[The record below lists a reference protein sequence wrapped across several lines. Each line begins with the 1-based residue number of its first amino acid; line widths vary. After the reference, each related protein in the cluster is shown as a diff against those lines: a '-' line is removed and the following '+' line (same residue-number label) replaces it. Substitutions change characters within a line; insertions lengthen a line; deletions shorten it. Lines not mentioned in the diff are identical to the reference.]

1 MKTME
6 INLINN
12 GSSVS
17 SDVQFMHLLHRQ
29 TCDQPACDVQ
39 ARFQIQRY
47 RLQVVY
53 TGIPV

>member
-17 SDVQFMHLLHRQ
+17 SDVEFMHLLHRQ
-29 TCDQPACDVQ
+29 TCDVQ